1 MLSVVIP
8 AYNEEAMIRKTASVI
23 GAILK
28 DAHIDY
34 ELLFVNDGSK
44 DKTWSE
50 ILEASKIDPKVKGIS
65 FSRNFGKESA
75 MFAGLHKSMGDCVA
89 VIDCDLQHPPEKL
102 VEMYRLWEQGYEV
115 IEGVKATR
123 GHESLMHKMAA
134 KSFYSMISDATGVDM
149 SRASD
154 FKLLDRKAVNVIL
167 NIREKNA
174 FFRAMSSWVGFETTQ
189 VEYDVREREEG
200 ESKWST
206 KSLIKYAITNITSFT
221 SAPMQIISMLGV
233 ILLFM
238 TITLT
243 VVTLIQ
249 KIQGVASD
257 GFTTVIVMLGFI
269 GAVLM
274 ISLGIIGYYIS
285 KIYEEVKGRPRFII
299 SKTVGDVKE
308 DVDA

>member
-23 GAILK
+23 GSILK

-123 GHESLMHKMAA
+123 GHESLMHKIAA

-221 SAPMQIISMLGV
+221 SAPMQIISMFGV

>member
-8 AYNEEAMIRKTASVI
+8 AYNEEAMIKKTASVI
-23 GAILK
+23 GSILK

-50 ILEASKIDPKVKGIS
+50 ILEASKTDPKVKGIS

-123 GHESLMHKMAA
+123 GHESLMHKIAA

-257 GFTTVIVMLGFI
+257 GFTTVIVLLGFI

-299 SKTVGDVKE
+299 SKTAGDVKE